1 MKRKIIGSVLALAA
15 LASAALFGS
24 KVRTSWAAA
33 GLTGTPPEHLPTCRD
48 RNCPGCKP

>member
-24 KVRTSWAAA
+24 KAARGTKAA
-33 GLTGTPPEHLPTCRD
+33 GTGQPCTLHQVRDCPRCPP
-48 RNCPGCKP
+48 

>member
-24 KVRTSWAAA
+24 RAARATKGAGPGQPCTPHHVRDCPKC
-33 GLTGTPPEHLPTCRD
+33 PP
-48 RNCPGCKP
+48 